1 MTIIVFT
8 CLCASFAQ
16 GEAAYFIRNADDETI
31 LSMAEVRGLDTGLS
45 IQRLRS
51 MLLESVE
58 EGGIDSQ
65 VVQEESSYSLEIV
78 HADGMDVTDG
88 GLVMLSGDVE
98 VAFTSQ
104 EDGTRR
110 RLMAERMLLD
120 PQAGRLSAY
129 GGVTYEDGEEEGG
142 MGTISADIVTYLYES
157 GDLMVSGGT
166 TTTERTNN
174 EDEEVTFYTT
184 GNLLNYRSQDQ
195 GMFFS
200 HGYLTSNPDTAYSSI
215 TAENLAL
222 LEGGDMF
229 MTNAYLSIGRVPLL
243 YLPAFF
249 YPGSRLVMNPA
260 FGFSSDR
267 GMFVSTTTEVFGT
280 YPGFS
285 EAEES
290 SFASILRSGSDSPM
304 VSNGLYY
311 EEGESESAFA
321 RWAMESESYLALLAD
336 VYQYSGMLVGFD
348 TLVKPVDMLSIGSNT
363 AFILSPDV
371 PYYDRNLRYYSINE
385 ASLSS
390 SFGTIDFSL
399 PLYSDPYVLRSYGNR
414 LTSFSIDSVFGAH
427 QTFPSTYSTTMTS
440 YDALLSGS
448 LRLPSKYTGDLI
460 GSLRLSSIRANA
472 SFDWDA
478 DEMEYII
485 SDITLPSFTFTMSG
499 HLFRFEHEKD
509 EKTENEAGRPDVGDM
524 FILSDPLLY
533 DMYVLEPRR
542 SALSSSD
549 EWGISLAYS
558 ITERFRNDFEIDQSG
573 EEWRSED
580 QELSSDSSLRL
591 DLEGLMGRWFSFTQS
606 LTPSY
611 RYDYDQS
618 ADEERESRFS
628 LLSTTKASIPVAG
641 IEYEFSTYLYRWQE
655 EKTLDS
661 HEKDEIHYRFDRD
674 NVRTHSLSFSKS
686 FGDIDGYGRLT
697 PSLKYTLP
705 PLAGSL
711 EPRLGYR
718 VGPLTTSFSWRFL
731 EDEKDGGYES
741 EDVRFSL
748 ALAFDNL
755 TFSFSGLY
763 ESADRE
769 GGRFI
774 DPFSFD
780 ASLSLR
786 TADRRFSYTQYLEW
800 DAFDGGRRDV
810 VESLR
815 SVLSIPYVDFTLNF
829 TTLEDR
835 LEADYFELRVDVDD
849 VDLYAWHNRIH
860 VGLLLDGRLRY
871 DFLNPYS
878 SSLSLKAGLTF
889 SIAEFLDLSLALT
902 TTNNGFYR
910 YLDDEGTFS
919 FPLMWED
926 LLRSFD
932 FFGEGRSSTQFN
944 MEAFDIELV
953 HYMGDWDL
961 HLRYT
966 ASLESIGRDYRWV
979 PTFAVYLRWN
989 TIPDLKVDRTWSS
1002 SDGTWRQSDSLY
1014 SD

>member
-1 MTIIVFT
+1 MT
-8 CLCASFAQ
+8 
-16 GEAAYFIRNADDETI
+16 
-31 LSMAEVRGLDTGLS
+31 
-45 IQRLRS
+45 
-51 MLLESVE
+51 
-58 EGGIDSQ
+58 
-65 VVQEESSYSLEIV
+65 
-78 HADGMDVTDG
+78 
-88 GLVMLSGDVE
+88 
-98 VAFTSQ
+98 
-104 EDGTRR
+104 
-110 RLMAERMLLD
+110 
-120 PQAGRLSAY
+120 
-129 GGVTYEDGEEEGG
+129 
-142 MGTISADIVTYLYES
+142 
-157 GDLMVSGGT
+157 
-166 TTTERTNN
+166 
-174 EDEEVTFYTT
+174 
-184 GNLLNYRSQDQ
+184 
-195 GMFFS
+195 
-200 HGYLTSNPDTAYSSI
+200 
-215 TAENLAL
+215 
-222 LEGGDMF
+222 
-229 MTNAYLSIGRVPLL
+229 
-243 YLPAFF
+243 
-249 YPGSRLVMNPA
+249 
-260 FGFSSDR
+260 
-267 GMFVSTTTEVFGT
+267 
-280 YPGFS
+280 
-285 EAEES
+285 
-290 SFASILRSGSDSPM
+290 
-304 VSNGLYY
+304 
-311 EEGESESAFA
+311 
-321 RWAMESESYLALLAD
+321 
-336 VYQYSGMLVGFD
+336 
-348 TLVKPVDMLSIGSNT
+348 
-363 AFILSPDV
+363 
-371 PYYDRNLRYYSINE
+371 
-385 ASLSS
+385 
-390 SFGTIDFSL
+390 
-399 PLYSDPYVLRSYGNR
+399 
-414 LTSFSIDSVFGAH
+414 
-427 QTFPSTYSTTMTS
+427 
-440 YDALLSGS
+440 
-448 LRLPSKYTGDLI
+448 
-460 GSLRLSSIRANA
+460 
-472 SFDWDA
+472 
-478 DEMEYII
+478 
-485 SDITLPSFTFTMSG
+485 
-499 HLFRFEHEKD
+499 
-509 EKTENEAGRPDVGDM
+509 DVGDM

-611 RYDYDQS
+611 SYDYDQS

-661 HEKDEIHYRFDRD
+661 HEKDEIHYRFDRE

-731 EDEKDGGYES
+731 EDEKGGGYES
-741 EDVRFSL
+741 EDVKFSL

-769 GGRFI
+769 GERFI

-800 DAFDGGRRDV
+800 DALDGGRRDV